1 MTMNDPMNEAGWTGR
16 RRAIPIVDAGKVAL
30 VTGGNGGIGLA
41 TAKRF
46 VGEGAYVF
54 ITGRRPKEL
63 DAAVKDIGKNVT
75 AVQGDVSK
83 LADLDRLFAQIKKEK
98 GSLDIVF
105 TNAGI
110 AKYAPLGEITE
121 EFYNSIFDINVKGV
135 LFTVQKALPLLGD
148 GASTSP
154 ASNCLSMEESHKFEN
169 KNERSPDEQ
178 QQQYVCR

>member
-1 MTMNDPMNEAGWTGR
+1 
-16 RRAIPIVDAGKVAL
+16 
-30 VTGGNGGIGLA
+30 
-41 TAKRF
+41 
-46 VGEGAYVF
+46 
-54 ITGRRPKEL
+54 
-63 DAAVKDIGKNVT
+63 VT

-121 EFYNSIFDINVKGV
+121 EFYTRF
-135 LFTVQKALPLLGD
+135 
-148 GASTSP
+148 STSTSKVFSSRSKRP
-154 ASNCLSMEESHKFEN
+154 CHCWATARRHHQRRIVCRWRNHKFEN

-178 QQQYVCR
+178 QQYVCR